1 MKVAI
6 IALVL
11 AVSLAQT
18 EAYWGYGYGGLY
30 GGLWGGLYGGLY
42 GGYYGGLYGGYG
54 YGYWGK
60 REVAPPTEILERTE
74 CIYSKETRILSC
86 HGPSGIVEC
95 GSEIT
100 WAEPIEYQMFS
111 IGLYTDAPS
120 PMKYRIMPRKID
132 NSGWESASYL
142 LDGEKKYASLYL
154 NEERESGLKITDK
167 VCFQKLVDLLALSKR
182 RELVEV
188 ESEQVYVIGDLMMA
202 EKMPVEEEK
211 SKSERNVD
219 NEMMEDDEEEWLTKK
234 SVSDEIKEMKVRMEE
249 EWSLVERNTETL
261 MNALNKVKRQLDEMM
276 NEQSTLERRDNSMW
290 RQSNMMSEDRQF

>member
-54 YGYWGK
+54 AGWWGK
-60 REVAPPTEILERTE
+60 REVAPPTEVLERTE
-74 CIYSKETRILSC
+74 CIYSMEAKTLSC

-95 GSEIT
+95 NTDMT
-100 WAEPIEYQMFS
+100 WTEPIEYQMFS
-111 IGLYTDAPS
+111 LGLYTEAPT

-132 NSGWESASYL
+132 NSGWESASYML
-142 LDGEKKYASLYL
+142 NGEKKYASLYL
-154 NEERESGLKITDK
+154 DEERESGLKVTDK

-188 ESEQVYVIGDLMMA
+188 ESEKVYVIGDLMVA
-202 EKMPVEEEK
+202 KKMPVREVEEET
-211 SKSERNVD
+211 KSERD
-219 NEMMEDDEEEWLTKK
+219 AEEMIEDDEEEWTTKR
-234 SVSDEIKEMKVRMEE
+234 SVDDEIKEMKVRMEE

-261 MNALNKVKRQLDEMM
+261 MNALNKVKRQVDEMM
-276 NEQSTLERRDNSMW
+276 AEQTPVERRDNSMW
-290 RQSNMMSEDRQF
+290 RESNMMSDKQW

>member
-60 REVAPPTEILERTE
+60 REVSPPTEILERTE
-74 CIYSKETRILSC
+74 CIYSIETRMLSC

-95 GSEIT
+95 STELT
-100 WAEPIEYQMFS
+100 WTEPIEFQMFS
-111 IGLYTDAPS
+111 LGLYTEASS
-120 PMKYRIMPRKID
+120 PMKYRIMPRKVD

-142 LDGEKKYASLYL
+142 LDGEKRFASLYL
-154 NEERESGLKITDK
+154 NEDRESGLKVTDA
-167 VCFQKLVDLLALSKR
+167 VCFQKIVDLLALSKR

-188 ESEQVYVIGDLMMA
+188 DSEQVYVIGDLMVA
-202 EKMPVEEEK
+202 KKMPVEEREEETK
-211 SKSERNVD
+211 AQRDIEIED
-219 NEMMEDDEEEWLTKK
+219 EDDEEYTKR
-234 SVSDEIKEMKVRMEE
+234 SVGEEIKEMKVRMEE

-261 MNALNKVKRQLDEMM
+261 MNALNKVKRQLDTLM
-276 NEQSTLERRDNSMW
+276 NEQTPVERRDNSMW
-290 RQSNMMSEDRQF
+290 RQSNMMSDNKW

>member
-60 REVAPPTEILERTE
+60 REVSPPTEILERTE
-74 CIYSKETRILSC
+74 CIYSIETCMLSC

-95 GSEIT
+95 STELT
-100 WAEPIEYQMFS
+100 WTEPIEFQMFS
-111 IGLYTDAPS
+111 LGLYTEASS
-120 PMKYRIMPRKID
+120 PMKYRIMPRKVD

-142 LDGEKKYASLYL
+142 LDGEKRFASLYL
-154 NEERESGLKITDK
+154 NEDRESGLKVTDA
-167 VCFQKLVDLLALSKR
+167 VCYQKIVDLLALSKR

-188 ESEQVYVIGDLMMA
+188 ESEQVYVIGDLMVA
-202 EKMPVEEEK
+202 KKMPVEEREEETK
-211 SKSERNVD
+211 AQRDIEIED
-219 NEMMEDDEEEWLTKK
+219 EDDEEYTKR
-234 SVSDEIKEMKVRMEE
+234 SVGEEIKEMKVRMEE

-261 MNALNKVKRQLDEMM
+261 MNALNKVKRQLDTLM
-276 NEQSTLERRDNSMW
+276 NEQTPVERRDNSMW
-290 RQSNMMSEDRQF
+290 RQSNMMSDHKW